1 MKLLVLLEKYLIIP
15 FSKRNYCAK
24 KRMSNIFGLFFFS
37 SLESFIVIISILF
50 KRSTIHF
57 KPKESWLTED
67 KEKYGHKSSHAEEVI
82 YGIIPSLINVNK
94 SIILNKI
101 KFDFS
106 IH

>member
-1 MKLLVLLEKYLIIP
+1 MWYFFWIKEKSFIQEKNQHFFLGKVLIVVALVL
-15 FSKRNYCAK
+15 N
-24 KRMSNIFGLFFFS
+24 N
-37 SLESFIVIISILF
+37 
-50 KRSTIHF
+50 
-57 KPKESWLTED
+57 PK
-67 KEKYGHKSSHAEEVI
+67 KSSHVEEII

>member
-1 MKLLVLLEKYLIIP
+1 MWYFFWIKEKSFIQEKNQHFFLGKVLIVVALVL
-15 FSKRNYCAK
+15 N
-24 KRMSNIFGLFFFS
+24 N
-37 SLESFIVIISILF
+37 
-50 KRSTIHF
+50 
-57 KPKESWLTED
+57 PK
-67 KEKYGHKSSHAEEVI
+67 KSSHVEKVI